1 MRISSL
7 GLAALLCGLGCAGAP
22 PRPSAVE
29 AESESADSAQA
40 PHVKE
45 SAPDLKETARPPG
58 AGAAGTIS
66 RAELNKVLDA
76 APGRFLQHVQTEPRF
91 VGGRFRGWKLAAFYP
106 GDARFAG
113 VDLRAGD
120 VVLAVNGRS
129 IEQPEQLMEVWE
141 ALRFERVLVIS
152 LERDGQP
159 RQLRFE
165 IRD

>member
-1 MRISSL
+1 MKRIFSL
-7 GLAALLCGLGCAGAP
+7 GFAALLCGLGCAGTP
-22 PRPSAVE
+22 TRPSAVE
-29 AESESADSAQA
+29 AEAEPDNGQGPRA
-40 PHVKE
+40 KE
-45 SAPDLKETARPPG
+45 SAPDLKEPGRPPG
-58 AGAAGTIS
+58 AGSIS

-91 VGGRFRGWKLAAFYP
+91 VDGRFRGWKLAAFFP
-106 GDARFAG
+106 GDTRFAG

-120 VVLAVNGRS
+120 VVLGVNGHS

>member
-7 GLAALLCGLGCAGAP
+7 GLAALLCGLGCASAP
-22 PRPSAVE
+22 PRPSSVE
-29 AESESADSAQA
+29 AEAEASESGQA
-40 PHVKE
+40 PRVKE
-45 SAPDLKETARPPG
+45 SAPDLKEATRPPG
-58 AGAAGTIS
+58 AGTGTIS

-91 VGGRFRGWKLAAFYP
+91 VGGRFRGWKLAAFFP

-120 VVLAVNGRS
+120 VVLTVNGHA

-141 ALRFERVLVIS
+141 ALRFERALVIS